1 MDGEGSIID
10 VTSRVVEVQ
19 GTPSAD
25 VVVAAEDEDGG
36 DGAEVTLFKPSFEQ
50 EAFFQKA
57 ESAGFL
63 VGLELNKW
71 MRLLALLRERGMGLY
86 HATPA
91 ARVAIADVHAKGK
104 DVTLNLKKG
113 SQES

>member
-1 MDGEGSIID
+1 MDGEGTIID

-25 VVVAAEDEDGG
+25 VVVVPDDEEG

-71 MRLLALLRERGMGLY
+71 VRLLALLRERGMGLY

-113 SQES
+113 GQE

>member
-1 MDGEGSIID
+1 MEGEGSIID
-10 VTSRVVEVQ
+10 VTGRVVEVQ

-25 VVVAAEDEDGG
+25 VVVAADDEEG

-57 ESAGFL
+57 EAAGFL
-63 VGLELNKW
+63 VGLELAKW

-86 HATPA
+86 HATPG

-113 SQES
+113 NTEI